1 MLYLLTSPSGI
12 ILAMKYAGPD
22 VSVRLF
28 LAINIPR
35 SLDEGWLDSSDNKL
49 LRNGFDI
56 RVGFSGVWCKR
67 TSINSFFGFIS

>member
-1 MLYLLTSPSGI
+1 M
-12 ILAMKYAGPD
+12 
-22 VSVRLF
+22 F

-35 SLDEGWLDSSDNKL
+35 SIDDGWLDMSDSKL

-56 RVGFSGVWCKR
+56 RVGFSGVWFKR